1 MFNVT
6 EYLNELVV
14 TKDDTTYAQSREM
27 VDLTAL
33 ICEDAWLIR
42 QAYFGMAGAME
53 RQIEYLGGTLLPSVE
68 QRIQQQTSKGV
79 MGESYVID
87 NWIGQ
92 TNSMDDHIN
101 DEVPDQA
108 LDDNQTFADQLRDR
122 MRTAGIIFI
131 VHMLAHDEVSK
142 DLNQMS
148 YGQIKQK
155 ANASRA
161 VANANRKR
169 QATRKANKVKKAS

>member
-1 MFNVT
+1 
-6 EYLNELVV
+6 
-14 TKDDTTYAQSREM
+14 
-27 VDLTAL
+27 
-33 ICEDAWLIR
+33 
-42 QAYFGMAGAME
+42 
-53 RQIEYLGGTLLPSVE
+53 
-68 QRIQQQTSKGV
+68 
-79 MGESYVID
+79 
-87 NWIGQ
+87 
-92 TNSMDDHIN
+92 
-101 DEVPDQA
+101 
-108 LDDNQTFADQLRDR
+108 